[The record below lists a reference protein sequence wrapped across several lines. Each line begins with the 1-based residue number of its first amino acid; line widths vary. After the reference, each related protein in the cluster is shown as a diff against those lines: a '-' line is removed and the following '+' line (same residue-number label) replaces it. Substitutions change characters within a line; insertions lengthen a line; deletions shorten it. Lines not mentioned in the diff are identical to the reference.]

1 MFTFGSM
8 IVRIEKS
15 WEVLLKKEFD
25 KPYFEQLVNFVKSEY
40 QNYPDQIF
48 PKGNQIFRALDMCP
62 VNDVKVVILGQ
73 DPYPTRGHAHG
84 LCFSCDAHV
93 KPLPK
98 SLQNI
103 FKELYDDLRIPEK
116 LNGDLQSWAKQGVLL
131 LNTVL
136 TVREGQPESHANKGW
151 EQFTDE
157 LLVQLS
163 QYNENVVYLLW
174 GSKAQRKKDL
184 INNKANLILEAPHPS
199 PLSVYRGF
207 FGCKHFSQTNTYL
220 KAKGKD
226 PINW

>member
-1 MFTFGSM
+1 M

-40 QNYPDQIF
+40 QNYPNQIF

-103 FKELYDDLRIPEK
+103 FKELYDDLSIPEK
-116 LNGDLQSWAKQGVLL
+116 LNGDLQSWAEQGVLL

-174 GSKAQRKKDL
+174 GSKAQRKKGL
-184 INNKANLILEAPHPS
+184 INDKTNLILEAPHPS